1 MGYDAERAEDDYWR
15 DPFAAERDADFYDE
29 DPWRADERHAAERA
43 EMGVLDEFDY
53 GPGDRYLDE
62 EAEVRDAQEREKS
75 LLGDYSGRLYSE
87 TRVDQELRETTER
100 GRKISA
106 RVRAFTQDGWGA
118 QQIDLVLSQ
127 VAAEERN
134 KATQEDMQP
143 VPDDPEAMTALDEI
157 MDAFHGLPIGT
168 TRKLRSRNM
177 GWAGADEYARTQSEI
192 AATRARRQGHGGW
205 QPGGAKTGKAMSVG
219 FPVNPL
225 LILDVLAKAAM
236 GLGQE
241 KSRFPSEPPEG
252 SVLKWV
258 KTFKRNPEQGYTY
271 VALHINGAWYLSGKH
286 ADPMTWDDLVVLI
299 GDSPCELATNWMEIP
314 KPKKDDL
321 DGLTPEEWFLVA
333 FPQDI
338 VDGDQD
344 GKD

>member
-1 MGYDAERAEDDYWR
+1 VGWEAERAEDAYWMHGPNWPFDDSDYTP
-15 DPFAAERDADFYDE
+15 DTDE

-43 EMGVLDEFDY
+43 EARDE
-53 GPGDRYLDE
+53 
-62 EAEVRDAQEREKS
+62 QEPDQA

-87 TRVDQELRETTER
+87 TRVDQERRETTER

-106 RVRAFTQDGWGA
+106 RVRALTQDGWGA

-134 KATQEDMQP
+134 NATREDTQP

-177 GWAGADEYARTQSEI
+177 GWAGADEYARTNVE
-192 AATRARRQGHGGW
+192 RARRQGHGGW
-205 QPGGAKTGKAMSVG
+205 QPGEARTGKAMSVG

-236 GLGQE
+236 GFGQE

-271 VALHINGAWYLSGKH
+271 VALHVNGAWYLSGKH

-344 GKD
+344 GKG